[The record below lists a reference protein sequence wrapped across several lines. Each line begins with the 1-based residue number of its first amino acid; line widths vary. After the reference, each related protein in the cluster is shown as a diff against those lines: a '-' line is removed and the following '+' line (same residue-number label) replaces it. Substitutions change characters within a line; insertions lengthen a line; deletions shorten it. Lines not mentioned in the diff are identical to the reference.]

1 MNCCDEYGNCRQ
13 GRDCP
18 IRQCPHCRGMGYD
31 ASGQKCTCQPDHFG
45 NTLAWIL
52 GGFIAVMLVLMT
64 IRSCA

>member
-1 MNCCDEYGNCRQ
+1 MNCCDDYGKCTQ

-18 IRQCPHCRGMGYD
+18 IRKCPYCHGMGYD

-45 NTLAWIL
+45 DTLAWIL
-52 GGFIAVMLVLMT
+52 GGFIAVMLVLLT